1 MKGHVRT
8 GPKLFDASYPNF
20 RGLLFEAAGVPLV
33 NEAPSDFAPARVLV
47 ELVQPGGTFSE
58 GGVGLLAEGGIAGG
72 FDEIAIAVG
81 DLAP

>member
-1 MKGHVRT
+1 M
-8 GPKLFDASYPNF
+8 
-20 RGLLFEAAGVPLV
+20 